1 MKEIILKV
9 NPEKNIE
16 ELGKYLHKVNI
27 LGVYDPETDDE
38 QTIESVYACV
48 SFPEYIKNG
57 EIQNYDVNFYINK
70 DGEIDYCCF
79 TEQRDEEVIL
89 SAIYDLAKA
98 DLLVKEV
105 R

>member
-27 LGVYDPETDDE
+27 LGAYEGE
-38 QTIESVYACV
+38 LEGVYACITDTDDIEN
-48 SFPEYIKNG
+48 SSIDRCF
-57 EIQNYDVNFYINK
+57 VNFYINK
-70 DGEIDYCCF
+70 DGEIDYCTF
-79 TEQRDEEVIL
+79 EDNIDWDVVLPT
-89 SAIYDLAKA
+89 IYDLVKA

>member
-27 LGVYDPETDDE
+27 LSNYEGELK
-38 QTIESVYACV
+38 SVYACITDTDDI
-48 SFPEYIKNG
+48 ENG
-57 EIQNYDVNFYINK
+57 SIDHYLVNFYINK
-70 DGEIDYCCF
+70 DGEIDYCTF
-79 TEQRDEEVIL
+79 DDNIDWDVVLAT
-89 SAIYDLAKA
+89 IYDLAKA